1 MSNTPSAP
9 SCDYHVPKCFD
20 HIAIRVWWN
29 LLTYRKKYSILFPP
43 IHILAEHC
51 TVLGKAA
58 NAPSLFWLSQPIR
71 PRQSRASFTG
81 VIQPS
86 NNSQNPV
93 SNHRNSSRKTSHS
106 TGSSHAFLGL
116 SSLLMRFSSQN
127 SCSRGGASEVM
138 LIRSV
143 LKSPS

>member
-1 MSNTPSAP
+1 MFRSYRDTSLVECVNVSERIFISPKYF
-9 SCDYHVPKCFD
+9 SC
-20 HIAIRVWWN
+20 
-29 LLTYRKKYSILFPP
+29 RKR
-43 IHILAEHC
+43 ENC
-51 TVLGKAA
+51 TVLGKPA

-86 NNSQNPV
+86 NGSQNPV
-93 SNHRNSSRKTSHS
+93 SNHSKTSRKTSHFPV
-106 TGSSHAFLGL
+106 SSHAFPGL
-116 SSLLMRFSSQN
+116 SSMLMRFSSQN

-143 LKSPS
+143 QSTSESFVIQICRLLS